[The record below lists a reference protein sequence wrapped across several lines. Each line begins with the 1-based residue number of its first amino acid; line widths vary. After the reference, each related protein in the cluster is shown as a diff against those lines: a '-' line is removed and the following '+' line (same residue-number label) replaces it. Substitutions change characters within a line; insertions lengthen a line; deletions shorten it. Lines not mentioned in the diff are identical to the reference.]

1 MVMIRPEAL
10 QLSALE
16 GSGGATIPSIAR
28 VHGFPLL
35 GRTSLVHL
43 SIPNGQSGCHL
54 HSRMPG
60 QFLPNEE
67 SHVAI
72 KLDTRQAFVFPAKEP
87 T

>member
-10 QLSALE
+10 RLSPLK
-16 GSGGATIPSIAR
+16 GSSSATVPNIAR
-28 VHGFPLL
+28 SWLPGCSAGQLGCTCL
-35 GRTSLVHL
+35 SRTGRTVAVRS
-43 SIPNGQSGCHL
+43 S
-54 HSRMPG
+54 MPG

-72 KLDTRQAFVFPAKEP
+72 TLNTRQALVFPAKEP

>member
-10 QLSALE
+10 HLASLE
-16 GSGGATIPSIAR
+16 GSGGATVPNIAR
-28 VHGFPLL
+28 VMASRLL

-72 KLDTRQAFVFPAKEP
+72 TLDTRQAFVFPAKEP